1 MEIVVDEE
9 PRFVT
14 VCLCLHFAALLRR
27 SEIETAAHRD
37 RMNARGVAATE
48 LRNCGNGI
56 GRFHRCTLSV
66 CIRRLIGAVSAVTTV
81 ETD

>member
-37 RMNARGVAATE
+37 RMNARGVGSDRASK
-48 LRNCGNGI
+48 L
-56 GRFHRCTLSV
+56 FHRCTLSV
-66 CIRRLIGAVSAVTTV
+66 CILRLIGAVSAVTTV

>member
-37 RMNARGVAATE
+37 RMNARGVGSDRASK
-48 LRNCGNGI
+48 LWQW
-56 GRFHRCTLSV
+56 HRTVSSMHSV
-66 CIRRLIGAVSAVTTV
+66 CLHPQTDRRSVGG
-81 ETD
+81 DNG